1 MESVWD
7 AISSGLGLGAAKLSF
22 WQMGLRAATIYV
34 AIIVMIR
41 VGGDRR
47 FLGKHAAMDVLLTVI
62 LGSTLSRAINGGA
75 PFFKT
80 LAAAMALVGL
90 HRLFAAIAF
99 HFPRFD
105 NLLKGHSRILIR
117 DGQVRQKTL
126 RQSHLTHADLEAA
139 LRLKAKLEDPQQVK
153 LARLESSGEISVM
166 PQEKPTQ
173 VVEVTVEDGVKTL
186 RIQLD

>member
-1 MESVWD
+1 MKSVWD
-7 AISSGLGLGAAKLSF
+7 AINWALGLEAVKLTY
-22 WQMGLRAATIYV
+22 WQMGLRAAVIYV
-34 AIIVMIR
+34 AIIIMIR

-75 PFFKT
+75 PFFQT
-80 LAAAMALVGL
+80 LAAAVVLVGI

-99 HFPRFD
+99 YFPRFD

-117 DGQVRQKTL
+117 DGQIRQQTL

-139 LRLKAKLEDPQQVK
+139 LRLKAKLDDFQQVK
-153 LARLESSGEISVM
+153 LARLESGGEISVM
-166 PQEKPTQ
+166 PQQKPIQ
-173 VVEVTVEDGVKTL
+173 VVEVTVEDGVQTL
-186 RIQLD
+186 RIELD